1 MKIRP
6 VNGVA
11 ADITGAG
18 IIFGATFLHMPVS
31 TTHVISSSILGV
43 GSAHRIKGVKWGTA
57 KSMLITWFIT
67 LPISASLAGIIYYFI
82 ALFL

>member
-11 ADITGAG
+11 ADMTGAA

-57 KSMLITWFIT
+57 KNMLVTWFIT
-67 LPISASLAGIIYYFI
+67 LPISASLAGVIYYLI